1 MNFFQKLDKIAI
13 FPGDSAG
20 ISSSVRQLSSFE
32 RLIFFHDQGTFT
44 FLFIG
49 SLLLHIF
56 LGLTIGIISEF
67 WVAEPPPIRARI
79 GVSYAKLPSKPTLI
93 NKPKPVIEKKTPLK
107 TNAH

>member
-67 WVAEPPPIRARI
+67 WVAEPP
-79 GVSYAKLPSKPTLI
+79 
-93 NKPKPVIEKKTPLK
+93 
-107 TNAH
+107 